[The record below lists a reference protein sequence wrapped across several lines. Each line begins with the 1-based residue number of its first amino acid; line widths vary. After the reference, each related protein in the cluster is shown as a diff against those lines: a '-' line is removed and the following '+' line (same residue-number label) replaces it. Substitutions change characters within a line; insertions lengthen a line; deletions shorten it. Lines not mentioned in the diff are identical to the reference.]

1 MADFNLYAPKLR
13 KLEGGFVN
21 DPSDK
26 GGATMAGVTLNTYR
40 RYYGESKTVNDLKNI
55 SNAEWN
61 HIMKTGYWD
70 MVRGDEIRNQSI
82 AEIFADWAV
91 NSGPA
96 GIRAFQRAQA
106 IKADGVVGP
115 KTINILNAPNE
126 EVIFNRIKSARESY
140 YRKLAMTDPR
150 QSKFLGGWLNR
161 LRQFNYVPSKS

>member
-26 GGATMAGVTLNTYR
+26 GGATMAGVTLSTYR

-55 SNAEWN
+55 TDIQWN

-70 MVRGDEIRNQSI
+70 MAKADYIRNQSI
-82 AEIFADWAV
+82 AEIFADWVV

-106 IKADGVVGP
+106 IKADGIVGT
-115 KTINILNAPNE
+115 KTLSILNAPNE

-140 YRKLAMTDPR
+140 YRKIVMMNPS
-150 QSKFLGGWLNR
+150 QGKFLYGWLSR
-161 LRQFNYVPSKS
+161 LRQFNYVPQI